1 METIGW
7 LSILPPVVAIALA
20 IKTREVYI
28 SLAIFVWLGWTIM
41 NPFSIRIGSFDLP
54 LWNPVVGLV
63 DGVNTFLAAITSP
76 GNART
81 LLFSAL
87 IGGIITLTQASGGMA
102 GFINWVERRRLGQN
116 RRTVRL
122 FAIGTSMSLFLESNF
137 GLLVA
142 GSVSRPLFDRAKI
155 SREKLSYILDATCA
169 PKQLLIPINAWGAYI
184 VTLLVAQNV
193 AEPNRVLLS
202 ALTLNFYAILS
213 IILVVFVALTDW
225 NIGPMRE
232 AERRMRE
239 EGKLLRDGAEPM
251 MSSDVSMLAAK
262 EGVPQ
267 RAVNMLLP
275 VIAMVATVPLV
286 LWITGDGEMLQGSG
300 SDAVLWGVIVGI
312 LLAAVMYRVQG
323 IMTFRE
329 VTAYT
334 IKGIQGLTPVVI
346 VLALAFSIAG
356 TQQALGT
363 GVWLAQVAQA
373 GVNPGFVPA
382 IVFVLA
388 CIMAFSTGTSWGT
401 FAIMIPI
408 VVPMAELLNLHLGLT
423 LAAALGGGIFGDH
436 CSPISDSTI
445 VASMASATDHID
457 HVRTQLPYALLAAT
471 GALALFLGVGFML

>member
-41 NPFSIRIGSFDLP
+41 NS
-54 LWNPVVGLV
+54 WNPVVGLV

-87 IGGIITLTQASGGMA
+87 IGGIITLTQASGGME
-102 GFINWVERRRLGQN
+102 GFIDWVERKRFGQN

-232 AERRMRE
+232 AERRIRE

-262 EGVPQ
+262 EGVPR
-267 RAVNMLLP
+267 RAVNLLLP
-275 VIAMVATVPLV
+275 IIAMVATVPLV
-286 LWITGDGEMLQGSG
+286 LWLTGEGEAQATNLDRMLAGSG

-312 LLAAVMYRVQG
+312 LLASVMYRAQG

-329 VTAYT
+329 VTNYT

-346 VLALAFSIAG
+346 VLALAFAIAG

-363 GVWLAQVAQA
+363 GVWLAQVAEE

-382 IVFVLA
+382 IIFVLG

-457 HVRTQLPYALLAAT
+457 HVRTQLPYALLAAS
-471 GALALFLGVGFML
+471 GALVLFLGAGFMM

>member
-41 NPFSIRIGSFDLP
+41 NS
-54 LWNPVVGLV
+54 WNPVVGLV

-87 IGGIITLTQASGGMA
+87 IGGIITLTQASGGME
-102 GFINWVERRRLGQN
+102 GFIDWVERKRFGQN

-232 AERRMRE
+232 AERRIRE

-262 EGVPQ
+262 EGVPR
-267 RAVNMLLP
+267 RAVNLLLP
-275 VIAMVATVPLV
+275 IIAMVATVPLV
-286 LWITGDGEMLQGSG
+286 LWLTGEGEAQATNLDRMLAGSG

-312 LLAAVMYRVQG
+312 LLASVMYRAQG

-329 VTAYT
+329 VTNYT

-346 VLALAFSIAG
+346 VLALAFAIAG

-363 GVWLAQVAQA
+363 GVWLAQVAEE

-382 IVFVLA
+382 IIFVLA

-457 HVRTQLPYALLAAT
+457 HVRTQLPYALLAAS
-471 GALALFLGVGFML
+471 GALVLFLGAGFMM

>member
-41 NPFSIRIGSFDLP
+41 NS
-54 LWNPVVGLV
+54 WNPVVGLV

-81 LLFSAL
+81 LVFSAL
-87 IGGIITLTQASGGMA
+87 IGGIITLTQASGGME
-102 GFINWVERRRLGQN
+102 GFINWVERKRLGQN
-116 RRTVRL
+116 QRTVRL

-213 IILVVFVALTDW
+213 IVLVVFVALTDW

-232 AERRMRE
+232 AEHRVRK

-251 MSSDVSMLAAK
+251 MSSDVSMLTAK

-267 RAVNMLLP
+267 RAANMLLP
-275 VIAMVATVPLV
+275 VIAMVATVPMV

-300 SDAVLWGVIVGI
+300 SDAMLWGVIVGI
-312 LLAAVMYRVQG
+312 LLAAVMYRAQG

-363 GVWLAQVAQA
+363 GVWLAQVAQE

-382 IVFVLA
+382 IVFLLA

-408 VVPMAELLNLHLGLT
+408 VVPMAELLDLHLGLT

-457 HVRTQLPYALLAAT
+457 HVRTQLPYALLAAA
-471 GALALFLGVGFML
+471 GALVLFLGVGFML

>member
-7 LSILPPVVAIALA
+7 ISIIPPIVAIALA

-28 SLAIFVWLGWTIM
+28 SLGLFIWLGWTIL
-41 NPFSIRIGSFDLP
+41 NS
-54 LWNPVVGLV
+54 WNPILGLV
-63 DGVNTFLAAITSP
+63 HGVNVFLDAVTSP

-87 IGGIITLTQASGGMA
+87 IGAIITLTQASGGME
-102 GFINWVERRRLGQN
+102 GFIKWVEDKRLGKSQ
-116 RRTVRL
+116 RTVRM
-122 FAIGTSMSLFLESNF
+122 FGIGTSMVLFLESNF

-155 SREKLSYILDATCA
+155 SREKLAYILDATCA

-184 VTLLVAQNV
+184 VTLLAAQSV
-193 AEPNRVLLS
+193 PEPNRVLLS
-202 ALTLNFYAILS
+202 ALSLNFYAILA
-213 IILVVFVALTDW
+213 LVMVFVVGMTDW

-232 AERRMRE
+232 AERRLRE

-251 MSSDVSMLAAK
+251 VSSDVSMLAAK
-262 EGVPQ
+262 EGVPL
-267 RAVNMLLP
+267 RAINMLLP
-275 VIAMVATVPLV
+275 IVAMVTTVPYV
-286 LWITGDGEMLQGSG
+286 LWLTGDGVILSGSG

-312 LLAAVMYRVQG
+312 LVGAVMYRAQG
-323 IMTFRE
+323 IMTLRE
-329 VTAYT
+329 VTNYT

-346 VLALAFSIAG
+346 VLALAFGIAT

-363 GVWLAQVAQA
+363 GVWLAQVAEA
-373 GVNPGFVPA
+373 NVNPGFVPA
-382 IVFVLA
+382 ILFILA

-408 VVPMAELLNLHLGLT
+408 VVPMASLLDLHLGLT

-457 HVRTQLPYALLAAT
+457 HVRTQLPYALISAS
-471 GALALFLGVGFML
+471 GALVLFLVFGFIM